1 MNHPDDGKT
10 RPVIIY
16 RQGHSPQAALM
27 NDKAYGKSLEQGE
40 LWTLHPETGRLVPF
54 EGGGKLV
61 ELTEDAA
68 WFSATLS
75 VPTGSPNGGSPGAGG
90 KGGAG
95 APEESTI
102 SDSDLPRGAG
112 AESERRLTGAVLQ
125 QLQALIDERRETLPD
140 GSYTAHLFSKGAE
153 KIRKKTGEEAI
164 ELLLARSKNEIIY
177 EAADLLYHL
186 MVLLS
191 AEELSI
197 DEVLSELARR
207 HG

>member
-16 RQGHSPQAALM
+16 RGDHAPQAALM
-27 NDKAYGKSLEQGE
+27 NDKAYSKSLEQGE
-40 LWTLHPETGRLVPF
+40 LWTLHPETGRLIPF
-54 EGGGKLV
+54 EGGGELL
-61 ELTEDAA
+61 ELTEDGA

-75 VPTGSPNGGSPGAGG
+75 GRSSPPEEELTEAGG
-90 KGGAG
+90 KGGAS
-95 APEESTI
+95 APEDSPA
-102 SDSDLPRGAG
+102 SDLPRSTEG
-112 AESERRLTGAVLQ
+112 ESQRRLTTAILH
-125 QLQALIDERRETLPD
+125 QLQALIDERRETLPE
-140 GSYTAHLFSKGAE
+140 GSYTTHLFSKGAE

-164 ELLLARSKNEIIY
+164 ELLLARSKEEIIY